1 MSTTIA
7 KTRRKKQN
15 VNQPTDEQLLLEYK
29 QTGNRDLFAKLVS
42 RYEHELFNYLH
53 RYTGS
58 AEMAEDAFQAAF
70 LQIHLKCEQF
80 EEGRRFRPW
89 MYAIA
94 TNQAIDGQRRNKR
107 HRIASLDQINS
118 RHDDESGS
126 LMDMLVSPEA
136 SPFDVVDSRENQEWI
151 RNQLA
156 DLPDHLRSVIGL
168 VYFEGLKYREAADVL
183 DIPVGT
189 VKSRLHAAVLKLNEA
204 WQSNQIQRN

>member
-58 AEMAEDAFQAAF
+58 AEMTEDAFQAAF

-94 TNQAIDGQRRNKR
+94 TNQIMK
-107 HRIASLDQINS
+107 
-118 RHDDESGS
+118 
-126 LMDMLVSPEA
+126 
-136 SPFDVVDSRENQEWI
+136 
-151 RNQLA
+151 
-156 DLPDHLRSVIGL
+156 
-168 VYFEGLKYREAADVL
+168 VYFFYF
-183 DIPVGT
+183 
-189 VKSRLHAAVLKLNEA
+189 
-204 WQSNQIQRN
+204 

>member
-183 DIPVGT
+183 EIPVGT